1 MGVLPEAAGHLLGAL
16 EMHRVDET
24 EGRAKARE
32 IVEGAGGPGSVSD
45 TDIDR
50 LLTQNQS
57 TNLYDT
63 LRRVFTNMGRR
74 DLTDMVGPGLDPKQ
88 FRGEFDF

>member
-1 MGVLPEAAGHLLGAL
+1 M
-16 EMHRVDET
+16 
-24 EGRAKARE
+24 KARE
-32 IVEGAGGPGSVSD
+32 IVEGAGGHGSVSD
-45 TDIDR
+45 NDIDR

-74 DLTDMVGPGLDPKQ
+74 DLTDMVGPGLDTRQ